1 MLSLSQASPA
11 KYEERT
17 LKEFGLRRRVPVRYL
32 PSNGDSIDSELKL
45 YQQILR
51 HRDSQPDILMIDTI
65 WPAILAEDLIDL
77 KPYLPEAVAA
87 AAPIEIRNNT
97 VDGRVVAIPL
107 LFSVGVLYYR
117 PSLLQHYGFHHP
129 PETWDELENMSRV
142 IQQGERRAGNRD
154 FWGYVWTGG
163 SDEGLTCVALEWF
176 LSQGGTNFVE
186 EGGVAHLNNPQN
198 VAALKR
204 AVSWIG
210 TISPPGEPMYHESDT
225 ENLWRSGQ
233 AAFMRSW
240 LGVFTAN
247 EKPVGK
253 DRLAF
258 ELAPVPAGKAGHYGV
273 IGDTSLGISKYAA
286 NRNAAIEAVRE
297 FTSEAAER
305 RRLLT
310 SGIIPTRQA
319 LFRQPETFRY
329 TLLRNETAQRVLDS
343 LAMRP
348 STILGKRYATVS
360 HDISETVNSVLL
372 HRQSAEAALSGLQ
385 ERLRKS
391 VRDQ

>member
-1 MLSLSQASPA
+1 MLCTYYCLASPYDFLVPDIHLMRLTLKDLQLACGYESADNHQTDDYGEANEKTNTNPERAHAASVLCFRHNKSFPRSNGDCGASRVTTITVIKSSFQRENSLVVYLYTGQNVKYRPSTCCKTPLRLWWCALLLSAVIAFAPGCRAPDRSSEQSSSHFPDSSASSPLTMLSLSQASPA
-11 KYEERT
+11 KYEKRT

-32 PSNGDSIDSELKL
+32 PSNGDSIDSEPKL

-198 VAALKR
+198 V
-204 AVSWIG
+204 
-210 TISPPGEPMYHESDT
+210 
-225 ENLWRSGQ
+225 
-233 AAFMRSW
+233 
-240 LGVFTAN
+240 
-247 EKPVGK
+247 
-253 DRLAF
+253 
-258 ELAPVPAGKAGHYGV
+258 
-273 IGDTSLGISKYAA
+273 
-286 NRNAAIEAVRE
+286 
-297 FTSEAAER
+297 
-305 RRLLT
+305 
-310 SGIIPTRQA
+310 
-319 LFRQPETFRY
+319 
-329 TLLRNETAQRVLDS
+329 
-343 LAMRP
+343 
-348 STILGKRYATVS
+348 
-360 HDISETVNSVLL
+360 
-372 HRQSAEAALSGLQ
+372 
-385 ERLRKS
+385 
-391 VRDQ
+391 